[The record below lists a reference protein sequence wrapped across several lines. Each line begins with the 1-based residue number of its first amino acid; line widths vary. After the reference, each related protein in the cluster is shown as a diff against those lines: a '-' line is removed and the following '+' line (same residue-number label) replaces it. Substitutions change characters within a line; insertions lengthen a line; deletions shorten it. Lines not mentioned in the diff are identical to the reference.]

1 MAGGE
6 RHSAGR
12 RGPSRRRWSA
22 LTLLAAL
29 LGLTGFIAVAG
40 FMLFAARVVH
50 FATAPAV
57 RPAPEVDGIVVLTG
71 GERRIL
77 EGLKVFEESR
87 AKRLLI
93 SGVNRQVTRDDI
105 RRVSPLPPVLFE
117 CCIDIGYAAQDTVG
131 NAVEARDWANAWSF
145 RRVLVVTSSFHMPRS
160 LIELQRAMPSSTLI
174 AYPVPGRAARSVPWW
189 LDPAAFRQVAIE
201 YAKFIPAA
209 ARLVAE
215 RARTLAG

>member
-1 MAGGE
+1 MAAGE
-6 RHSAGR
+6 GHSAGQQQ
-12 RGPSRRRWSA
+12 PARRRRRA
-22 LTLLAAL
+22 LPLLAAV
-29 LGLTGFIAVAG
+29 LGVAGFLITAG

-50 FATAPAV
+50 FATTPAA
-57 RPAPEVDGIVVLTG
+57 RPAPQVDGIVILTG

-105 RRVSPLPPVLFE
+105 RRISPLPQVLFE
-117 CCIDIGYAAQDTVG
+117 CCIDIGYAAQDTMG
-131 NAVEARDWANAWSF
+131 NAVEARDWAKTWSF
-145 RRVLVVTSSFHMPRS
+145 RRVLVVTSSYHMPRS

-174 AYPVPGRAARSVPWW
+174 AYPVPGRSARSGPWW

-209 ARLVAE
+209 ARLVAD